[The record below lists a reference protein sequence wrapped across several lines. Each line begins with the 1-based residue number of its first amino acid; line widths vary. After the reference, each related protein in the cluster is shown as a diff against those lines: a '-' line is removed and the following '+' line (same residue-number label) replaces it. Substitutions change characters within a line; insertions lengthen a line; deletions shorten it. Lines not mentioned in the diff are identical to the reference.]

1 MSKIVKTVNVKNQN
15 KQTQSAKSGTAAGK
29 VTFKDFWGVKNIIFL
44 VVGII
49 SLIIG
54 FYLMSVPPWDSD
66 AALNYSPLFLLAA
79 YLIFFPV
86 SILIKN
92 KK

>member
-1 MSKIVKTVNVKNQN
+1 MAKIVKTVSTEKTKKDN
-15 KQTQSAKSGTAAGK
+15 KKKDSQIGK
-29 VTFKDFWGVKNIIFL
+29 VEFKDFWGTKNLIFLIIGMIFL
-44 VVGII
+44 V
-49 SLIIG
+49 IG
-54 FYLMSVPPWDSD
+54 FYLMSVSPWDSD

-79 YLIFFPV
+79 YLLFFPV

>member
-1 MSKIVKTVNVKNQN
+1 MSKIVKTVDVKKQN
-15 KQTQSAKSGTAAGK
+15 KQAQSTSSTAKAGK
-29 VTFKDFWGVKNIIFL
+29 TIFSDFWGIKNIVFL

-49 SLIIG
+49 SSIIG
-54 FYLMSVPPWDSD
+54 FYLMSVSPWDSD